1 MKFKETFELRKIGGE
16 DVAVQTGSTEVNM
29 GRIISFNESSLL
41 VYNKLKNKDFS
52 LQDVADVLISEYDV
66 EPSVAERDS
75 KELVEALIKSGILA
89 D

>member
-41 VYNKLKNKDFS
+41 VYNKLKNREFS
-52 LQDVADVLISEYDV
+52 LSDVVGILVSEYDV
-66 EPSVAERDS
+66 DPSVAERDS
-75 KELVEALIKSGILA
+75 IELVEALRKSGILA

>member
-1 MKFKETFELRKIGGE
+1 MKFKDTFELRKIGGE
-16 DVAVQTGSTEVNM
+16 DVAVQTGNAEVNM

-41 VYNKLKNKDFS
+41 VYNTLKDRDFS
-52 LQDVADVLISEYDV
+52 VSDVADVLISEYDV

-75 KELVEALIKSGILA
+75 KELVEALRKSGILA